1 MRKYVRSFWKSYG
14 VRLSL
19 YSLAIV
25 SIPPPLATAIKH
37 DWLPTSNPT
46 TDISYIT
53 FGKRIQLVFQVIHKL
68 LPSTCQYLTFLSN
81 MADKEEKFWE
91 AECSASTRKKTSPS
105 QWLKISFFPISC
117 LYDPVNRDSMK
128 CEMPSSDWN
137 TRSELHNFI
146 TIMTIIVLTEL
157 GVRFKVI

>member
-1 MRKYVRSFWKSYG
+1 MHKYIRSFWKSYG

-91 AECSASTRKKTSPS
+91 LCAVLPLAKNIFLPVT
-105 QWLKISFFPISC
+105 QISFFPI
-117 LYDPVNRDSMK
+117 K
-128 CEMPSSDWN
+128 FPSIKSLN
-137 TRSELHNFI
+137 FLPLFATCFYQNFYIELHIN
-146 TIMTIIVLTEL
+146 
-157 GVRFKVI
+157 

>member
-1 MRKYVRSFWKSYG
+1 MWQYCKFIKKKKMHKYIRSFWKSYG

-91 AECSASTRKKTSPS
+91 PVCSASTRKKTSSS
-105 QWLKISFFPISC
+105 QWLKISFFPI
-117 LYDPVNRDSMK
+117 K
-128 CEMPSSDWN
+128 FPSIKSLN
-137 TRSELHNFI
+137 FLPYFATCFYQNFYIELHIN
-146 TIMTIIVLTEL
+146 
-157 GVRFKVI
+157 

>member
-1 MRKYVRSFWKSYG
+1 MHKYIRSFWKSYG

-53 FGKRIQLVFQVIHKL
+53 FGKRIQLVFHVIHKL

-81 MADKEEKFWE
+81 MADKEKFWE
-91 AECSASTRKKTSPS
+91 PVSCVQCFHS
-105 QWLKISFFPISC
+105 QKNISLPVTQNFLFPHKISFHKIVKFPSTFRYMF
-117 LYDPVNRDSMK
+117 LSK
-128 CEMPSSDWN
+128 F
-137 TRSELHNFI
+137 LHWV
-146 TIMTIIVLTEL
+146 TH
-157 GVRFKVI
+157 

>member
-1 MRKYVRSFWKSYG
+1 MHKYIRSFWKSYG

-68 LPSTCQYLTFLSN
+68 LPSTCQYLTFPSN

-91 AECSASTRKKTSPS
+91 PLCSASTRKKHLPPS
-105 QWLKISFFPISC
+105 DSNFLFPHKISFHKIVKFPSTFRYMF
-117 LYDPVNRDSMK
+117 LSK
-128 CEMPSSDWN
+128 F
-137 TRSELHNFI
+137 LHWV
-146 TIMTIIVLTEL
+146 TH
-157 GVRFKVI
+157 